1 MSRGITMP
9 KARRTATT
17 ESDGGTRDLALTA
30 YSQLK
35 ELIKDGA
42 LVPGSRITESDLST
56 RLGMSRTPVREA
68 IYRLEG
74 EGLLTHE
81 PRRGLTVT
89 LLDHQMILELYTMRE
104 VLEGTAA
111 RLAAQHAS
119 DTEVDALG
127 ELIETEAEL
136 LKRGELTSR
145 INGQIHALIY
155 LAAHNRHLMRT
166 LDSLTVLSLLPTT
179 LGNKARAEEAHV
191 QHVEILNA
199 IRLRDA
205 DAAEELTRKHIR
217 AARKHRLKNYML
229 TQA

>member
-1 MSRGITMP
+1 MAAGQN
-9 KARRTATT
+9 
-17 ESDGGTRDLALTA
+17 GGTGSRDLALTA

-35 ELIKDGA
+35 DLIKEGTLA
-42 LVPGSRITESDLST
+42 PGSRITESDLSA

-111 RLAAQHAS
+111 KLAAQHAS
-119 DTEVDALG
+119 DTEIEALSEFIDTEE
-127 ELIETEAEL
+127 ELIR
-136 LKRGELTSR
+136 RGELTSK
-145 INGQIHALIY
+145 INGKIHALIY
-155 LAAHNRHLMRT
+155 LAAHNRHLMRI
-166 LDSLTVLSLLPTT
+166 LDGLTVLSLLPTT
-179 LGNKARAEEAHV
+179 LDDQQRAEEAHR
-191 QHVEILNA
+191 QHREIFDA
-199 IRLRDA
+199 IRDRNPGRA
-205 DAAEELTRKHIR
+205 EAAIQEHIR

-229 TQA
+229 DKDST

>member
-1 MSRGITMP
+1 MP
-9 KARRTATT
+9 KTRGKATAEP
-17 ESDGGTRDLALTA
+17 ESGTRDLALTA
-30 YSQLK
+30 YSQLRD
-35 ELIKDGA
+35 LIKEGT
-42 LVPGSRITESDLST
+42 LVPGSRVTEADLGS

-119 DTEVDALG
+119 DTEIDALA
-127 ELIETEAEL
+127 ELIEAEGQIL
-136 LKRGELTSR
+136 SRGELTAR
-145 INGQIHALIY
+145 INGKIHALIY

-179 LGNKARAEEAHV
+179 LGNKERAEEAHR
-191 QHVEILNA
+191 QHLEILQA
-199 IRLRDA
+199 IRSRDV
-205 DAAEELTRKHIR
+205 DAAERATREHIR
-217 AARKHRLKNYML
+217 SARKHRLTNYML
-229 TQA
+229 ERDGPN

>member
-1 MSRGITMP
+1 MP
-9 KARRTATT
+9 KTRVKATP
-17 ESDGGTRDLALTA
+17 EPEGGTRDLALTA

-35 ELIKDGA
+35 ELIKEGA
-42 LVPGSRITESDLST
+42 LPPGSRVTEADLSS

-119 DTEVDALG
+119 DTEIEALA
-127 ELIETEAEL
+127 EFVETEAQIL
-136 LKRGELTSR
+136 SRGELTAR
-145 INGQIHALIY
+145 INSRIHALIY

-179 LGNKARAEEAHV
+179 LGNKERAEEAHQ
-191 QHVEILNA
+191 QHKAILNA
-199 IRLRDA
+199 IRSRDP
-205 DAAEELTRKHIR
+205 DAAELATREHIR
-217 AARKHRLKNYML
+217 SARKHRLKNYML
-229 TQA
+229 DVDRRD

>member
-1 MSRGITMP
+1 MLQGTTMAQ
-9 KARRTATT
+9 ARRKVTT
-17 ESDGGTRDLALTA
+17 ETGGGTRDLALTA
-30 YSQLK
+30 YAQLK
-35 ELIKDGA
+35 ELIKDGV
-42 LVPGSRITESDLST
+42 LVPGLRITESDLST

-119 DTEVDALG
+119 DTEIEALA
-127 ELIETEAEL
+127 ELIESEAEL
-136 LKRGELTSR
+136 LKRGALTSK

-179 LGNKARAEEAHV
+179 LGNKARAEEAHT
-191 QHVEILNA
+191 QHIDILDA
-199 IRLRDA
+199 IRRRDP
-205 DAAEELTRKHIR
+205 DAAEKLIRHHIR

-229 TQA
+229 AQG

>member
-1 MSRGITMP
+1 MP

-17 ESDGGTRDLALTA
+17 EGESGTRDLALTA

-35 ELIKDGA
+35 ELIKDGV
-42 LVPGSRITESDLST
+42 LVPGSRITESDLSA

-81 PRRGLTVT
+81 ARRGLTVT

-119 DTEVDALG
+119 DTEIDALNELIDAEG
-127 ELIETEAEL
+127 ELL
-136 LKRGELTSR
+136 QRDELTSKV
-145 INGQIHALIY
+145 NGQIHALIY

-179 LGNKARAEEAHV
+179 LGNKARAAEAHT
-191 QHVEILNA
+191 QHIEILNA
-199 IRLRDA
+199 IRRRDA
-205 DAAEELTRKHIR
+205 DAAEELARQHIR

-229 TQA
+229 AQT